1 MTFGE
6 VDQASRKFAAYLQSL
21 GLKQGARVA
30 IMMPNVLQYPI
41 AAVAILRA
49 GYVLVNV
56 NPLYTARELEH
67 QLKDSGSEVL
77 IILENFAIRRK
88 ANSKLFYALLEYQN
102 YFNKFFKAENT
113 FEEILDWKDFSPL
126 EYYNKVFNLFLEQ
139 LINLHPDTIKL
150 MEELIVKS
158 FPLIQIS
165 LKNEIDKVEVM
176 KDSGSIECLILTDF
190 ISEITEQ
197 LKKINGMNDLDNI

>member
-1 MTFGE
+1 MKKNTIVVIVLSIIIVILLNHIVISGVSKSSSTEF
-6 VDQASRKFAAYLQSL
+6 
-21 GLKQGARVA
+21 LK
-30 IMMPNVLQYPI
+30 LPI
-41 AAVAILRA
+41 LNSIIIA
-49 GYVLVNV
+49 LVSITTMIITNYF
-56 NPLYTARELEH
+56 NLKRIKLET
-67 QLKDSGSEVL
+67 KEK
-77 IILENFAIRRK
+77 IILENFSIRRK

-102 YFNKFFKAENT
+102 YFNKFFKAENK

-150 MEELIVKS
+150 MEQLIVKS

>member
-1 MTFGE
+1 MKKNTIVVIVLSIIIVILLNHIVISGVSKSSSTEF
-6 VDQASRKFAAYLQSL
+6 
-21 GLKQGARVA
+21 LK
-30 IMMPNVLQYPI
+30 LPI
-41 AAVAILRA
+41 LNSIIIA
-49 GYVLVNV
+49 LVSITTMIITNYF
-56 NPLYTARELEH
+56 NLKRIKLET
-67 QLKDSGSEVL
+67 KEK
-77 IILENFAIRRK
+77 IILENFSIRRK

>member
-1 MTFGE
+1 MLNHIVISGVSKSSSTEF
-6 VDQASRKFAAYLQSL
+6 
-21 GLKQGARVA
+21 LK
-30 IMMPNVLQYPI
+30 LPI
-41 AAVAILRA
+41 LNSIIIA
-49 GYVLVNV
+49 LVSITTMIITNYF
-56 NPLYTARELEH
+56 NLKRIKLET
-67 QLKDSGSEVL
+67 KEK
-77 IILENFAIRRK
+77 IILENFSIRRK

-150 MEELIVKS
+150 MEQLIVKS

-190 ISEITEQ
+190 ISEITE
-197 LKKINGMNDLDNI
+197 